1 MKPSSPLIEKT
12 HSRYGEFYVPFCDDL
27 ISNSLRQYGEW
38 AQCEIETL
46 CSFINAGDTVID
58 AGAYI
63 GTHSRAF
70 SAQVGKNGKVFA
82 FEPAPDSFEVLAH
95 NARCAPLQNI
105 HAKNL
110 GLGAAQESRTLHI
123 EEEQHNRASASA
135 EGKHTTDD
143 IQIQVQPL
151 DSCNIPR
158 VSFMKVDVEGMELQ
172 LLKGAEHTIR
182 RDLPIIFLEVNT
194 LQGSYEFLH
203 WADEHGY
210 AAFGINVPAF
220 NPCNYTGQTANI
232 FGSAREVALLLIHRS
247 NLTKHAGSLS
257 RHHLPQIDNMD
268 ALALLLLHKPQYLHE
283 ALGKAKPYQ
292 AAGLFL
298 ETPDKLQVEQLRAL
312 LQAKEAALSDAAAAY
327 TALREALENK
337 EYELATCLRELDAST
352 VSKDRALE
360 EAASAYKALSD
371 ALDEK
376 DKQIRKLQ
384 NSLDPPPSAPSHEQP
399 EHASKQLLEL
409 LSLKDE
415 SLKDAARAYTALHE
429 KLASKEDEL
438 KTHLSELGA
447 RLTEKDSAL
456 AEAAS
461 AYAALLD
468 TLKRK
473 EHEFETNLNELNTR
487 VLEREHALAE
497 ALAAHEKPR
506 SSLGKD

>member
-1 MKPSSPLIEKT
+1 MPS
-12 HSRYGEFYVPFCDDL
+12 CDDL

-46 CSFINAGDTVID
+46 CSFIKAGDTVVD

-82 FEPAPDSFEVLAH
+82 FEPAPDSFEILAH

-105 HAKNL
+105 HVMNF
-110 GLGAAQESRTLHI
+110 GLGATRESRVLHV
-123 EEEQHNRASASA
+123 EEEQHNRASATA
-135 EGKHTTDD
+135 AGKHSIDD

-151 DSCNIPR
+151 DSSNMPR
-158 VSFMKVDVEGMELQ
+158 VNFMKVDVEGMELQ
-172 LLKGAEHTIR
+172 LLQGAEHTIR
-182 RDLPIIFLEVNT
+182 RDLPILFLEVNT

-203 WADEHGY
+203 WANEHGY

-220 NPCNYTGQTANI
+220 NPYNYSGQTVNI
-232 FGSAREVALLLIHRS
+232 FGSAREVALLLIHNSAIAR
-247 NLTKHAGSLS
+247 HASSLN

-283 ALGKAKPYQ
+283 ALGSATLYQ
-292 AAGLFL
+292 ATGLFL
-298 ETPDKLQVEQLRAL
+298 ETPDKPQVEQLQAL
-312 LQAKEAALSDAAAAY
+312 LQAKEAALSDAATAYAA
-327 TALREALENK
+327 LSEALESK
-337 EYELATCLRELDAST
+337 EHELAACLRELGAST

-371 ALDEK
+371 AFDAK
-376 DKQIRKLQ
+376 DRQIREMQ
-384 NSLDPPPSAPSHEQP
+384 NRLGMPPSAPHHEQP
-399 EHASKQLLEL
+399 EHLPKVQPDQLLEL

-415 SLKDAARAYTALHE
+415 SLNEAARAYAALHE
-429 KLASKEDEL
+429 RLDSKENEL
-438 KTHLSELGA
+438 KMHLAELGV
-447 RLTEKDSAL
+447 RLAEKDSAL

-461 AYAALLD
+461 AYAALHD
-468 TLKRK
+468 ILKRK
-473 EHEFETNLNELNTR
+473 EHEFETHLNELNARIT
-487 VLEREHALAE
+487 ERDKALAE
-497 ALAAHEKPR
+497 ALAADEKQK